1 MISPDEIVQKINTRI
16 LELKQM
22 EKDCIQM
29 LQTKQ
34 ADLNAILGAQQD
46 CQYWLS
52 QVAGPALPVAAA
64 PTTPPAA
71 FTPDT
76 TGGASTIGAG
86 GENQAANPLDA
97 VTTDDVDQTV
107 N

>member
-1 MISPDEIVQKINTRI
+1 MISPDEIVQKINTRM

-22 EKDCIQM
+22 EKDCIQI

-46 CQYWLS
+46 CQYWLA
-52 QVAGPALPVAAA
+52 QVTGSALPTAA
-64 PTTPPAA
+64 PITPPPA

-76 TGGASTIGAG
+76 TGGNAP
-86 GENQAANPLDA
+86 EAAATNPLDA
-97 VTTDDVDQTV
+97 IGNDDSGETV